1 MEKIESSNDVLIIKE
16 SQDLLLSLISSGE
29 ASTLSDDLLD
39 IDFDDTIILE
49 KSVTTKR
56 VDVSANACDIQSLP
70 NLLDIDFDDA
80 VILEK
85 SVTTKRVD
93 VSANACDIQ
102 NACACDCACSM
113 Y

>member
-1 MEKIESSNDVLIIKE
+1 MGKVGLSNDVLIIKE

-29 ASTLSDDLLD
+29 ASSLSDDLLD
-39 IDFDDTIILE
+39 IDFDDTVILE
-49 KSVTTKR
+49 KSGTIKR
-56 VDVSANACDIQSLP
+56 VDNSANDCDIQSLP
-70 NLLDIDFDDA
+70 DLLDIGFDDKT
-80 VILEK
+80 ILEK
-85 SVTTKRVD
+85 SGTAKRIN